1 MAGVMEYFI
10 GFIVGVLAGAGIALL
25 SGKLYNRTSGAQ
37 MREAFSMLAT
47 EALDSNSKRLS
58 ESAGKDLDHKK
69 ELIDQALKTVSQHLK
84 QVNSYL
90 QGVEADR
97 KKEFGALGSSITSLA
112 QTTGQ
117 LHEVMAS
124 TQRRGAWGERMAED
138 IIRLAGMIEGVNY
151 TKQSSEQAESGRP
164 DFTFSLP
171 NNLAVNMDV
180 KFPLQS
186 YKAYLD
192 AETEETTAAALNS
205 LTTAVRGHIRTVAAR
220 GYIDPKTTTNYVI
233 VFLPSEQILSSVLG
247 DQPDLI
253 DDALGRRVVL
263 AGPMTLYAMLS
274 VIRQAAEAAN
284 LMTTASEVI
293 ELLGKFTAQW
303 EKYGVE
309 VDKLGKYIEQAQR
322 QFETVTT
329 TRTRALHRPLE
340 KIQQLRQD
348 SGDSDSDSD
357 D

>member
-1 MAGVMEYFI
+1 MEYFI
-10 GFIVGVLAGAGIALL
+10 GFIVGVLVGAGIALL
-25 SGKLYNRTSGAQ
+25 TGKIYNRTNGKQ
-37 MREAFSMLAT
+37 MQDAFSALAS
-47 EALDSNSKRLS
+47 EALDANSKRLS
-58 ESAGKDLDHKK
+58 EASGKDLDHKK
-69 ELIDQALKTVSQHLK
+69 ELIDQALKNVSEHLK
-84 QVNSYL
+84 QVSKYL

-97 KKEFGALGSSITSLA
+97 KKEFGALGSSITTLS
-112 QTTGQ
+112 QTAGQ
-117 LHEVMAS
+117 LHAILAS

-138 IIRLAGMIEGVNY
+138 IIRIAGMLEGVNY

-192 AETEETTAAALNS
+192 AETDQESAAALRS
-205 LTTAVRGHIRTVAAR
+205 LSVAVRGHIRTVAAR

-233 VFLPSEQILSSVLG
+233 VFLASEQILSSVLA

-253 DDALGRRVVL
+253 DDALARRVVL

-303 EKYGVE
+303 DKYGVE
-309 VDKLGKYIEQAQR
+309 VDKLGKYIDQAQR
-322 QFETVTT
+322 QFEVVTT

-340 KIQQLRQD
+340 KIEQLRQD
-348 SGDSDSDSD
+348 SSGSDE
-357 D
+357 

>member
-1 MAGVMEYFI
+1 MEYFI
-10 GFIVGVLAGAGIALL
+10 GFAVGVVAGAGIALL
-25 SGKLYNRTSGAQ
+25 AGMIYNRTSGKHMQ
-37 MREAFSMLAT
+37 QAFSALAVD
-47 EALDSNSKRLS
+47 ALDANSKRLS
-58 ESAGKDLDHKK
+58 DEAGKALDSKK
-69 ELIDQALKTVSQHLK
+69 ALIDQAIVA
-84 QVNSYL
+84 VNERLTRVNKYL
-90 QGVEADR
+90 QGLEAER
-97 KKEFGALGSSITSLA
+97 KKEFGALGASITTLA

-117 LHEVMAS
+117 LHEVLAS

-138 IIRLAGMIEGVNY
+138 IIRVAGMIEGVNY
-151 TKQSSEQAESGRP
+151 TKQSSEQATSGRP

-192 AETEETTAAALNS
+192 ADTEESGTAALHAL
-205 LTTAVRGHIRTVAAR
+205 TVAVRGHIREVASR
-220 GYIDPKTTTNYVI
+220 GYIDTKTTTNYVI
-233 VFLPSEQILSSVLG
+233 VFLASEQILSSVLA

-253 DDALGRRVVL
+253 DEALSRRVVL

-284 LMTTASEVI
+284 LMTTAGEVI
-293 ELLGKFTAQW
+293 DLLGKFTAQW
-303 EKYGVE
+303 DKYNVE
-309 VDKLGKYIEQAQR
+309 VEKLGKYIDQAHR
-322 QFETVTT
+322 QFETVST

-340 KIQQLRQD
+340 KIEQLRQD
-348 SGDSDSDSD
+348 AGEPED